1 MTKTNNKKI
10 DLKIIFFIR
19 LQTILFSY
27 LINTKYKVRALM
39 VPDGP
44 IKTCQIWLLV
54 VERFDP
60 KKVVKKI
67 PNIG

>member
-1 MTKTNNKKI
+1 MIKTNNKKI

-44 IKTCQIWLLV
+44 IKTCQIWLLLI
-54 VERFDP
+54 ERLVP
-60 KKVVKKI
+60 KKVVKIIPKI
-67 PNIG
+67 G